1 MQLRCFRHMIRL
13 EILCLPHKSMAKAA
27 KMTANADIAKGKVWP
42 PVVIEVAPEEPVV
55 ALGVLPLEVDEAAE
69 EAICVLPLA
78 EATALSGHSGVA
90 MTMLTT
96 NALQVEASAEIVDSR
111 EVDHS
116 PTLVTQA

>member
-1 MQLRCFRHMIRL
+1 
-13 EILCLPHKSMAKAA
+13 MAKAA